1 MGRVLAILIGA
12 GVACALAGAASSTTR
27 DVRQRPGYSRVIVS
41 GASLRCL
48 AKRVDGDKVHAG
60 PFTGLI
66 DPDYDVVGGRFRLHV
81 GAYRDRAT
89 GLSQK
94 IPWFLPRAY
103 RVGVFLVVH
112 GRRLAPG
119 PGAFTQRFP
128 EAGSSDPT
136 DPHVF
141 PSVLRPPRP
150 GCWRLTFWTGRAAGS
165 LLVRIDR

>member
-1 MGRVLAILIGA
+1 MGRALAVLIGA

-27 DVRQRPGYSRVIVS
+27 DLRQGAGYGRVIVS
-41 GASLRCL
+41 DASLRCL

-89 GLSQK
+89 GLAQK
-94 IPWFLPRAY
+94 IPWFLPSSY
-103 RVGVFLVVH
+103 RVGVFMVVH
-112 GRRLAPG
+112 GRRLAPR

-128 EAGSSDPT
+128 EAGSSDP
-136 DPHVF
+136 DQHVF

-150 GCWRLTFWTGRAAGS
+150 GCWRLTFSSGRATGS
-165 LLVRIDR
+165 LLVRIDG